1 MEKVLLID
9 GNNILFRSYYA
20 TAYTGNTMK
29 NSKGFPT
36 NALYGLVNM
45 LNKIIEEEKPTY
57 IMCAFDKGRTFRHEK
72 YSDYK
77 GGRSATPDELKEQFP
92 KARELVEAMGITYYE
107 IDNYEADDIIGT
119 FAKKCNNNNEYDAV
133 IISSD
138 KDLLQLITDEVEV
151 KLLKSGGESIR
162 MTHQEFINTYGIEP
176 PRMVDLKSLMGDS
189 SDNIPGVKGIGEKTA
204 LNLLHE
210 YNSLD
215 NIYKNIES
223 IKGKLQE
230 KLKDGKESAYQ
241 SYDLATI
248 YTEVPIDTDFEKIKY
263 KGYDTLKYLELLE
276 EFEFYSLIKKLNI
289 RKEDTKEE
297 ILKKDDNLDIKVIE
311 NIQDLK
317 LNGDY
322 SIYLE
327 VLGYN
332 YHDAK
337 ALGFSIYDGKNCYYI
352 RSDIAFDN
360 AEIIFENEYNKY
372 TYDLKKLLVVLM
384 KNNLTIN
391 NCNYDL
397 MISGYLLNQNV
408 KDDISYLMKN
418 NGVDVMFYEEEF
430 GSLAKIHMPDENVVI
445 ENACKKAKF
454 IYDTKNSY
462 LESLEKEEESY
473 LFNEIEMPLV
483 RVLADMEYTGINVS
497 REYLINMGAEI
508 TEKLESLE
516 KEIYDLAGCN
526 FNIMSPKQLG
536 EILFIKM
543 GLPYPKKIKDNSYST
558 SKEILDKVAPY
569 SPIIEKILDYRTL
582 AKLNNNY
589 ITGLINEIKPDGK
602 IHTLFN
608 QTLTRTGRLSSSEPN
623 LQNIPARLEYGKLI
637 RKAFYP
643 EKDSIILSSDYSQ
656 IELRV
661 FAAMSNAENL
671 IEAFKNGNDIH
682 QKTASDIFGVPL
694 ESVTKD
700 QRRQAK
706 AVNFGILYG
715 ISSFG
720 LSEDLNIDV
729 YKAKQFIDDYLKTY
743 PRISEYM
750 KETIEEAHKNGY
762 VKTLMNRKRIIEELN
777 NKNYMIRSSGERMA
791 LNTPIQGTSA
801 DILKK
806 AMVEIYREFEK
817 RNLKSKMLIQVHDE
831 LVFNVLKSEEEVV
844 TNIVKDIMENTYK
857 LSVPL
862 VVDINKGND
871 WYDAK

>member
-1 MEKVLLID
+1 MEKVILID

-20 TAYTGNTMK
+20 TAYNGNVMK

-36 NALYGLVNM
+36 NALYGLVNTM
-45 LNKIIEEEKPTY
+45 NKIIEEEKPTY
-57 IMCAFDKGRTFRHEK
+57 IMCAFDKGKTFRHEK
-72 YSDYK
+72 YADYK
-77 GGRSATPDELKEQFP
+77 GGRAATPDELKMQFP
-92 KARELVEAMGITYYE
+92 KARELVEAMGINYFE

-119 FAKKCNNNNEYDAV
+119 FAKKCNNNKDYDAV

-151 KLLKSGGESIR
+151 KLLKQVGHVR
-162 MTHQEFINTYGIEP
+162 MTHEEFLNTYGIEP
-176 PRMVDLKSLMGDS
+176 PRMVDLKALMGDS

-204 LNLLHE
+204 LGLLKE
-210 YNSLD
+210 YKTLD
-215 NIYKNIES
+215 NIYENIDNV
-223 IKGKLQE
+223 KGKLKD
-230 KLKDGKESAYQ
+230 KLIEGKESAYQ

-248 YTEVPIDTDFEKIKY
+248 YTEVPIDTDFEKIRY
-263 KGYDTLKYLELLE
+263 KGYDSLKFIELLE
-276 EFEFYSLIKKLNI
+276 EFEFYSFLKKLDIKK
-289 RKEDTKEE
+289 EEMKEE
-297 ILKKDDNLDIKVIE
+297 IKIEEKQDITVIKDIK
-311 NIQDLK
+311 DLK
-317 LNGDY
+317 LDSNY

-327 VLGYN
+327 LLGYN

-337 ALGFSIYDGKNCYYI
+337 PLGISIYDGKNSYYI
-352 RSDIAFDN
+352 PFEIVLEN
-360 AEIIFENEYNKY
+360 PEIILENKYEKY
-372 TYDLKKLLVVLM
+372 TYDLKKLLYVLK
-384 KNNLTIN
+384 KNNLEIN
-391 NCNYDL
+391 NCKYDQ
-397 MISGYLLNQNV
+397 MIAGYLLNMNI
-408 KDDISYLMKN
+408 KDDISYLMRN
-418 NGVDVMFYEEEF
+418 NRIDVMFYEEEF
-430 GSLAKIHMPDENVVI
+430 GTLAKLHEPEEELLISE
-445 ENACKKAKF
+445 ACKKAKF
-454 IYDTKNSY
+454 IYDTKEEYMNK
-462 LESLEKEEESY
+462 LDQEEEMY
-473 LFNEIEMPLV
+473 LFKEIEMPLV
-483 RVLADMEYTGINVS
+483 EVLADMEYTGINVS
-497 REYLINMGAEI
+497 REYLESMGTEI
-508 TEKLESLE
+508 KEKMEVIE
-516 KEIYDLAGCN
+516 KEIYELSGEE

-536 EILFIKM
+536 EILFVKM

-558 SKEILDKVAPY
+558 SKDILDKVAPY
-569 SPIIEKILDYRTL
+569 SPIIDKILDYRTL
-582 AKLNNNY
+582 AKLYNNY
-589 ITGLINEIKPDGK
+589 VEGLINEIKEDGK
-602 IHTLFN
+602 IHTIFN

-671 IEAFKNGNDIH
+671 IEAFKEGNDIH
-682 QKTASDIFGVPL
+682 AKTASDIFGVDL
-694 ESVTKD
+694 DKVTKD

-729 YKAKQFIDDYLKTY
+729 YKAKNFIDNYLKTY

-750 KETIEEAHKNGY
+750 KETIENAHKVGY
-762 VKTLMNRKRIIEELN
+762 VKTLMNRKRVIEELN

-806 AMVEIYREFEK
+806 AMVEIYKEFNK
-817 RNLKSKMLIQVHDE
+817 LDLKSKMLIQVHDE
-831 LVFNVLKSEEEVV
+831 LVFNVVKDEEEKVEK
-844 TNIVKDIMENTYK
+844 IVKEIMENTYK

-862 VVDINKGND
+862 VVDINKGID

>member
-1 MEKVLLID
+1 MEKVILID

-20 TAYTGNTMK
+20 TAYNGNTMK

-45 LNKIIEEEKPTY
+45 LNKIIQEENPTY
-57 IMCAFDKGRTFRHEK
+57 IMCAFDKGKTFRHDK
-72 YSDYK
+72 YPDYK
-77 GGRSATPDELKEQFP
+77 GGRMATPDELKMQFP
-92 KARELVEAMGITYYE
+92 EAKKLCEAMGINYFE

-119 FAKKCNNNNEYDAV
+119 FAKKCNNNKDFDAV

-151 KLLKSGGESIR
+151 KLLKQVGNIR

-204 LNLLHE
+204 LTLLQE
-210 YNSLD
+210 YKTLD
-215 NIYKNIES
+215 NIYENIDS
-223 IKGKLQE
+223 IKGKLKD
-230 KLKDGKESAYQ
+230 KLVEGKTSAYE

-248 YTEVPIDTDFEKIKY
+248 YTDVPIDTDFEKIRY
-263 KGYDTLKYLELLE
+263 KGYDTLKFIELLE
-276 EFEFYSLIKKLNI
+276 EYEFYSLIKKLDI
-289 RKEDTKEE
+289 PREDQKEFIKNDDE
-297 ILKKDDNLDIKVIE
+297 ISYKIINDI
-311 NIQDLK
+311 NDLK
-317 LNGDY
+317 LSKDY

-327 VLGYN
+327 LLGYN
-332 YHDAK
+332 YHSAK
-337 ALGFSIYDGKNCYYI
+337 PLGISISDGDNNYYVPF
-352 RSDIAFDN
+352 DIVLDN
-360 AEIIFENEYNKY
+360 PEIILENNYNKY
-372 TYDLKKLLVVLM
+372 TYDLKKLLVVL
-384 KNNLTIN
+384 KYNNLTIT

-397 MISGYLLNQNV
+397 MIALYLLNYNV
-408 KDDISYLMKN
+408 KDDISYAIRN
-418 NGVDVMFYEEEF
+418 SGTDVAFYEEEF
-430 GSLAKIHMPDENVVI
+430 GTLAKLHEPELDEVAK
-445 ENACKKAKF
+445 NACIKAKY
-454 IYDTKNSY
+454 IYDTKDEY
-462 LESLEKEEESY
+462 LDMIKKEDEEY
-473 LFNEIEMPLV
+473 LFNEIEMPLTE
-483 RVLADMEYTGINVS
+483 VLADMEYTGINVS
-497 REYLINMGAEI
+497 ADYLRSMGEEI
-508 TEKLESLE
+508 KEKLSILE
-516 KEIYDLAGCN
+516 KEIYELAGCE

-536 EILFIKM
+536 EVLFVKM
-543 GLPYPKKIKDNSYST
+543 GLPYPKRTKDNSYST
-558 SKEILDKVAPY
+558 SKEILDKIAPL
-569 SPIIEKILDYRTL
+569 SPIVDKLLDYRTL
-582 AKLNNNY
+582 SKLYNNY
-589 ITGLINEIKPDGK
+589 VEGLISEIKPDGK

-661 FAAMSNAENL
+661 FAAISNAENL

-682 QKTASDIFGVPL
+682 AKTASDIFGVPID
-694 ESVTKD
+694 EVTKD

-729 YKAKQFIDDYLKTY
+729 YKAKDFIDNYLKTY
-743 PRISEYM
+743 PKISEYM
-750 KETIEEAHKNGY
+750 KKTIEEAHKNGY
-762 VKTLMNRKRIIEELN
+762 VKTLMNRKRVIEELH
-777 NKNYMIRSSGERMA
+777 NKNYMIRTSGERMA
-791 LNTPIQGTSA
+791 LNTPIQGSSA

-806 AMVEIYREFEK
+806 AMVEIYKEFAK

-831 LVFNVLKSEEEVV
+831 LVFNVLKDEEEVV
-844 TNIVKDIMENTYK
+844 ENIVRDIMENTYK

-862 VVDINKGND
+862 VVDINKGSD

>member
-1 MEKVLLID
+1 MEKVILID

-20 TAYTGNTMK
+20 TAYNGNTMK

-45 LNKIIEEEKPTY
+45 MNKIIEEEKPTY
-57 IMCAFDKGRTFRHEK
+57 IMCAFDKGKTFRHEK
-72 YSDYK
+72 YADYK
-77 GGRSATPDELKEQFP
+77 GGRMATPDELKMQFP
-92 KARELVEAMGITYYE
+92 EAKKLVEAMGINYFE

-119 FAKKCNNNNEYDAV
+119 FAKKCNNNKEFDAV

-151 KLLKSGGESIR
+151 KLLKQVGNIR
-162 MTHQEFINTYGIEP
+162 MTHQEFVNTYGIEP

-189 SDNIPGVKGIGEKTA
+189 SDNIPGVKGVGEKTA
-204 LNLLHE
+204 LQLLQE
-210 YNSLD
+210 YKTLD
-215 NIYKNIES
+215 NIYENIDN
-223 IKGKLQE
+223 IKGKLKD
-230 KLKDGKESAYQ
+230 KLIEGKESAYQ

-248 YTEVPIDTDFEKIKY
+248 YTEVPIDTDFEKIRY
-263 KGYDTLKYLELLE
+263 KGYDTLKYIELLE
-276 EFEFYSLIKKLNI
+276 DYEFYSLIKKMDIKKEDQRENI
-289 RKEDTKEE
+289 RIEE
-297 ILKKDDNLDIKVIE
+297 KLDYKIVKSIDEV
-311 NIQDLK
+311 K
-317 LNGDY
+317 LNKDY

-327 VLGYN
+327 LLGYN
-332 YHDAK
+332 YHSAK
-337 ALGFSIYDGKNCYYI
+337 PLGVSISDGKNNYYI
-352 RSDIAFDN
+352 PFDIVKDN
-360 AEIIFENEYNKY
+360 PEIILENDYQKY
-372 TYDLKKLLVVLM
+372 TYDLKKLLVVL
-384 KNNLTIN
+384 KYNNLIIT

-397 MISGYLLNQNV
+397 MIAGYLLNYNI

-418 NGVDVMFYEEEF
+418 NSIDVMFYEEEF
-430 GSLAKIHMPDENVVI
+430 GTIAKLHEPELDVI
-445 ENACKKAKF
+445 AKNACLKAKF
-454 IYDTKNSY
+454 IYDTKDEY
-462 LESLEKEEESY
+462 LNKLKEEEEEY
-473 LFNEIEMPLV
+473 LFNEIEMPLSV
-483 RVLADMEYTGINVS
+483 VLADMEYTGINVS
-497 REYLINMGAEI
+497 ADYLRTMGEEI
-508 TEKLESLE
+508 KGKLASLE
-516 KEIYDLAGCN
+516 KEIYEIAGCE

-536 EILFIKM
+536 EILFVKM
-543 GLPYPKKIKDNSYST
+543 ELPYPKRIKDNNYST
-558 SKEILDKVAPY
+558 SKDILDKVAPY
-569 SPIIEKILDYRTL
+569 SPIIDKILDYRTL
-582 AKLNNNY
+582 SKLYNNY
-589 ITGLINEIKPDGK
+589 VGGLISEIKPDGK
-602 IHTLFN
+602 IHTQFN

-671 IEAFKNGNDIH
+671 IEAFKHGNDIH
-682 QKTASDIFGVPL
+682 AKTASDIFGVPL
-694 ESVTKD
+694 EEVTKD

-729 YKAKQFIDDYLKTY
+729 YKAKDFIDNYLKTY

-831 LVFNVLKSEEEVV
+831 LVFNVLKDEEEVV
-844 TNIVKDIMENTYK
+844 EKLVRDIMENTYK

-862 VVDINKGND
+862 VVDINKGSD

>member
-1 MEKVLLID
+1 MEKVILID

-20 TAYTGNTMK
+20 TAYNGNTMK

-45 LNKIIEEEKPTY
+45 LNKIIQEENPTY
-57 IMCAFDKGRTFRHEK
+57 IMCAFDKGKTFRHEK
-72 YSDYK
+72 YADYK
-77 GGRSATPDELKEQFP
+77 GGRMATPDELKLQFP
-92 KARELVEAMGITYYE
+92 EAKKLVEAMGVNYFE

-119 FAKKCNNNNEYDAV
+119 FAKKCNNNKDFDAV

-151 KLLKSGGESIR
+151 KLLKQVGSIR
-162 MTHQEFINTYGIEP
+162 MTHQEFLNTYGIEP

-204 LNLLHE
+204 LSLLQE
-210 YNSLD
+210 YKTLD
-215 NIYKNIES
+215 NIYENIDN
-223 IKGKLQE
+223 IKGKLKD
-230 KLKDGKESAYQ
+230 KLIEGKESAYQ

-248 YTEVPIDTDFEKIKY
+248 YTDVPIDTDFEKIRY
-263 KGYDTLKYLELLE
+263 KGYDAIKYIQLLE
-276 EFEFYSLIKKLNI
+276 EYEFYSLIKKMDI
-289 RKEDTKEE
+289 KKEDQKDYIEKEE
-297 ILKKDDNLDIKVIE
+297 INYKIVNDINEVKLDK
-311 NIQDLK
+311 
-317 LNGDY
+317 DY

-327 VLGYN
+327 LLGYN
-332 YHDAK
+332 YHSAK
-337 ALGFSIYDGKNCYYI
+337 PLGVSIYDGENNYYI
-352 RSDIAFDN
+352 PFEIVKDN
-360 AEIIFENEYNKY
+360 PEVLLENDFNKF
-372 TYDLKKLLVVLM
+372 TYDVKKLLVVL
-384 KNNLTIN
+384 KYNNLTIS
-391 NCNYDL
+391 NCNYDA
-397 MISGYLLNQNV
+397 MIAGYLLNYNV

-418 NGVDVMFYEEEF
+418 NSYDVMFYEEEF
-430 GSLAKIHMPDENVVI
+430 GTHAKLHEPDFDVI
-445 ENACKKAKF
+445 AKNACAKAKF
-454 IYDTKNSY
+454 IYDTKDEY
-462 LESLEKEEESY
+462 LDNLKKEEEDY
-473 LFNEIEMPLV
+473 LFNEIEMPLAT
-483 RVLADMEYTGINVS
+483 VLADMEFTGINVS
-497 REYLINMGAEI
+497 ADYLRQMGEEI
-508 TEKLESLE
+508 KTKLSSLE
-516 KEIYDLAGCN
+516 QEIYELAGCE

-536 EILFIKM
+536 EILFVRM
-543 GLPYPKKIKDNSYST
+543 ELPYPKKIKDNNYST
-558 SKEILDKVAPY
+558 SKDILDKVAPY

-582 AKLNNNY
+582 SKLYNNY
-589 ITGLINEIKPDGK
+589 VEGLISEIKPDGK

-643 EKDSIILSSDYSQ
+643 EKNSIILSSDYSQ

-671 IEAFKNGNDIH
+671 IQAFKEGNDIH
-682 QKTASDIFGVPL
+682 AKTASDIFGVDL
-694 ESVTKD
+694 DKVTKD

-720 LSEDLNIDV
+720 LSEDLGIDV
-729 YKAKQFIDDYLKTY
+729 YKAKDFIDNYLKTY

-831 LVFNVLKSEEEVV
+831 LVFNVLKDEEEVV
-844 TNIVKDIMENTYK
+844 ENIVRDIMENTYK

-862 VVDINKGND
+862 VVDINKGID

>member
-1 MEKVLLID
+1 MEKVILID

-20 TAYTGNTMK
+20 TAYNGNVMK

-45 LNKIIEEEKPTY
+45 MNKIIQEENPTY
-57 IMCAFDKGRTFRHEK
+57 IMCAFDKGKTFRHEK
-72 YSDYK
+72 YADYK
-77 GGRSATPDELKEQFP
+77 GGRMETPDELKLQFP
-92 KARELVEAMGITYYE
+92 KARELVEAMGINYFE

-119 FAKKCNNNNEYDAV
+119 FAKKCNNNKDYDGV

-151 KLLKSGGESIR
+151 KLLKQVGNIR

-204 LNLLHE
+204 LGLLQE
-210 YNSLD
+210 YGTLD
-215 NIYKNIES
+215 NIYNNIDN
-223 IKGKLQE
+223 IKGKLKD
-230 KLKDGKESAYQ
+230 KLLEGKESAYQ

-248 YTEVPIDTDFEKIKY
+248 YTDVPIDTDFEKIRY

-276 EFEFYSLIKKLNI
+276 EFEFYSLIKKLDI
-289 RKEDTKEE
+289 PKEE
-297 ILKKDDNLDIKVIE
+297 MKENIVQEEKQDIKVIK
-311 NIQDLK
+311 NIDELK
-317 LNGDY
+317 LDGDY

-327 VLGYN
+327 LLGYN

-337 ALGFSIYDGKNCYYI
+337 PLGFALYDGKNSYYVPF
-352 RSDIAFDN
+352 DIAIDN
-360 AEIIFENEYNKY
+360 KEVLFENDEEKY
-372 TYDLKKLLVVLM
+372 TYDLKKLLVVLK
-384 KNNLTIN
+384 KNNITIN
-391 NCNYDL
+391 NCNYDQ
-397 MISGYLLNQNV
+397 MIAGYLLNQNI

-418 NGVDVMFYEEEF
+418 NGINVLFYEEEF
-430 GSLAKIHMPDENVVI
+430 GTLAKLHMPEESVVI

-454 IYDTKNSY
+454 IYDTKDEY
-462 LESLEKEEESY
+462 LDNIEKEEETY
-473 LFNEIEMPLV
+473 LFKEIEMPLV
-483 RVLADMEYTGINVS
+483 EVLADMEFTGINVS
-497 REYLINMGAEI
+497 ADYLRSMGEEI
-508 TEKLESLE
+508 KDKLSLLE
-516 KEIYDLAGCN
+516 KEIYELAGCE
-526 FNIMSPKQLG
+526 FNILSPKQLG
-536 EILFIKM
+536 EVLFVKM
-543 GLPYPKKIKDNSYST
+543 ELPYPKKIKDNNYST
-558 SKEILDKVAPY
+558 SKDILDKIAPF
-569 SPIIEKILDYRTL
+569 SPIIDKILDYRTL
-582 AKLNNNY
+582 SKLYNNY
-589 ITGLINEIKPDGK
+589 VEGLINEIKPDGK

-671 IEAFKNGNDIH
+671 IEAFKEGNDIH
-682 QKTASDIFGVPL
+682 AKTASDIFGVPI
-694 ESVTKD
+694 EEVTKD

-720 LSEDLNIDV
+720 LSEDLNIDL
-729 YKAKQFIDDYLKTY
+729 YKAKDFIDNYLKTY

-750 KETIEEAHKNGY
+750 KETIDEAHKNGY
-762 VKTLMNRKRIIEELN
+762 VKTLMNRKRVIEELN

-806 AMVEIYREFEK
+806 AMVEIYKEFEK

-831 LVFNVLKSEEEVV
+831 LVFNVLKSEEDEVEKLV
-844 TNIVKDIMENTYK
+844 RDIMENTYK

-862 VVDINKGND
+862 VVDINKGTD